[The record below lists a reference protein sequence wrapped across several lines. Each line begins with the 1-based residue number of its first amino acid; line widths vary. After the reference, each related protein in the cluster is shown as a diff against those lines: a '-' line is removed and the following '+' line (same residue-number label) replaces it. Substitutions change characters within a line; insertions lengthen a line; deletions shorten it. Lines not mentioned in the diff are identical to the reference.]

1 MKAIYYKRLAS
12 GQISDI
18 IDQLYEAYKYTKTF
32 RTVQLGNNIFE
43 IQVDCFSEDDLLN
56 LNQIFYKAG
65 FVNNLEKLLGKWKQ
79 KQ

>member
-32 RTVQLGNNIFE
+32 RTAQLGSNIIE
-43 IQVDCFSEDDLLN
+43 IQIDCFSEEDLDKIN
-56 LNQIFYKAG
+56 RVFYKAG
-65 FVNNLEKLLGKWKQ
+65 FVTNLEKLLGK
-79 KQ
+79 